1 MLGIWHCNTIRELPA
16 PEYREQGQ
24 GTDRDR
30 DRDRNIDRNTDTE
43 TLCWI
48 AKTELKLVW
57 LSGSLGALHYG
68 ILIILQTYRPLN
80 TVSRVRARTGT
91 GTGTRT
97 RTRTR
102 TRFVGLRKLNSNWCG
117 IEVL

>member
-1 MLGIWHCNTIRELPA
+1 MLGIWHCNIIRELPA
-16 PEYREQGQ
+16 PEYREQDQ

-30 DRDRNIDRNTDTE
+30 DNDLNMDTNTE

-48 AKTELKLVW
+48 ARTELKLMW
-57 LSGSLGALHYG
+57 LWGSLGALHYSM
-68 ILIILQTYRPLN
+68 QTYRSLN

-91 GTGTRT
+91 ETETWT

-102 TRFVGLRKLNSNWCG
+102 TRFVGLRKLN
-117 IEVL
+117 